1 MTISC
6 EIGVEKPDPRIF
18 QAALHA
24 AGVPVKQA
32 VHVGDSDTADVRGAE
47 AVGMTAVLL
56 NRGEGEGVGV
66 RDLRDLWTKL
76 DAA

>member
-1 MTISC
+1 
-6 EIGVEKPDPRIF
+6 
-18 QAALHA
+18 
-24 AGVPVKQA
+24 